1 MPLRRI
7 GLSRLIGPGLVVV
20 AVLSVSGAALA
31 QELRA
36 LFSPWDDIEG
46 VLVEALAKA
55 RTEVRVQAYLLTSR
69 PLTRAL
75 LEAHRRGVD
84 VQVLADAEM
93 ARRAG
98 GESLQQLA
106 QAGVPVWIETRYA
119 AAHNKVM
126 LIDSGRDR
134 PVLVTGSYNFTW
146 SAQAR
151 NAENVLVITGNA
163 DLARRYAENWRRH
176 REEATDYGKWAQ
188 TDQGKEHAR

>member
-1 MPLRRI
+1 VRC
-7 GLSRLIGPGLVVV
+7 SRLGTT
-20 AVLSVSGAALA
+20 S
-31 QELRA
+31 R
-36 LFSPWDDIEG
+36 G

-75 LEAHRRGVD
+75 LEAYRRGVD

-188 TDQGKEHAR
+188 TDQDKKHAR

>member
-75 LEAHRRGVD
+75 LEAYRRGVD

-188 TDQGKEHAR
+188 TDQDKKHAR

>member
-188 TDQGKEHAR
+188 TDQDKKHAR

>member
-75 LEAHRRGVD
+75 LEAYRRGVD

-176 REEATDYGKWAQ
+176 REEATDYRKWAQ
-188 TDQGKEHAR
+188 TDQDKKHAR

>member
-98 GESLQQLA
+98 GESLQQLTR
-106 QAGVPVWIETRYA
+106 AGVPVWIETRYA
-119 AAHNKVM
+119 AAHNKVI
-126 LIDSGRDR
+126 LIDSERDR

>member
-75 LEAHRRGVD
+75 LEAYRRGVD

-98 GESLQQLA
+98 GESLQQLSRLRL
-106 QAGVPVWIETRYA
+106 QGAGRA
-119 AAHNKVM
+119 
-126 LIDSGRDR
+126 L
-134 PVLVTGSYNFTW
+134 
-146 SAQAR
+146 
-151 NAENVLVITGNA
+151 
-163 DLARRYAENWRRH
+163 
-176 REEATDYGKWAQ
+176 
-188 TDQGKEHAR
+188 

>member
-75 LEAHRRGVD
+75 LEAYRRGVD

-98 GESLQQLA
+98 GESLQQLTR
-106 QAGVPVWIETRYA
+106 AGVPVWIETRYA
-119 AAHNKVM
+119 AAHNKVI
-126 LIDSGRDR
+126 LIDSERDR

-188 TDQGKEHAR
+188 TDQDKKHAR